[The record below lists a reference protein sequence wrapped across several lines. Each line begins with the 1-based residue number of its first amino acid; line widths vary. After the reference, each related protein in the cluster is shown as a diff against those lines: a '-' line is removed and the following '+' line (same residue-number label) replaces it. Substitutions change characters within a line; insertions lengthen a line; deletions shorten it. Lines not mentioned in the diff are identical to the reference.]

1 MIDKLEPGM
10 VIQADFKWPQDG
22 KKNKSDHHKTR
33 RSVVVATDHAN
44 KIVMVVP
51 ITSLGP
57 TDAKYSVPLSPGAKR
72 GINGLDDRPSRIA
85 CDNVNAIMMPTD
97 VIKRQHNKDGTSS
110 WDCGKVP
117 NAVLKEIIKRK
128 DMAIADNAISIMP
141 IKPDPTVM
149 RELARARQSSVGSS
163 MKPTASRD
171 QRVLEIGAARA
182 AKETPRREYKP
193 NARPTLKLAG
203 NSR

>member
-1 MIDKLEPGM
+1 MLDKLEPGM
-10 VIQADFKWPQDG
+10 VIQADFKWPQDN
-22 KKNKSDHHKTR
+22 KKSKSDHHKTR
-33 RSVVVATDHAN
+33 RSVVAGKDPERGLLFL
-44 KIVMVVP
+44 VP

-57 TDAKYSVPLSPGAKR
+57 IDAKYSVPLSPGAKR
-72 GINGLDDRPSRIA
+72 NIRGLDDRPSRVA
-85 CDNVNAIMMPTD
+85 CDTVNAVIMPTD

-128 DMAIADNAISIMP
+128 DLAIADGAINILP

-149 RELARARQSSVGSS
+149 REMARARQSSVGSS

-203 NSR
+203 SSR